1 MTTNVTRIRRYL
13 QAPPDQVYRALID
26 PQAVA
31 IWMVPD
37 DMTSEVHEFNAQVGG
52 AFRISLTYHDP
63 TGTGKT
69 TAHTDT
75 YHGHFVQLAPNE
87 QVIEV
92 MAFETTDPAMQGEM
106 RLTFTL
112 TAVDGGT
119 DLLAVHENLPPGLAP
134 ADNEI
139 GWTMALDKLAVLVA
153 GS

>member
-1 MTTNVTRIRRYL
+1 VK
-13 QAPPDQVYRALID
+13 APPDQVYRALID
-26 PQAVA
+26 PQAVS
-31 IWMVPD
+31 IWMTPD
-37 DMTSEVHEFNAQVGG
+37 DMTSDVHEFNAQVGG

-75 YHGHFVQLAPNE
+75 YHGHFVQLVPNE

-119 DLLAVHENLPPGLAP
+119 DLLAVHENLPPGLST

-139 GWTMALDKLAVLVA
+139 GWTMALDKLALLVA
-153 GS
+153 GG

>member
-1 MTTNVTRIRRYL
+1 L
-13 QAPPDQVYRALID
+13 KAPPDQVYRALID
-26 PQAVA
+26 PPAVS
-31 IWMVPD
+31 IWMTPD
-37 DMTSEVHEFNAQVGG
+37 DMTSDVHEFNAQVGG

-75 YHGHFVQLAPNE
+75 YHGHFVQLVPNE

-119 DLLAVHENLPPGLAP
+119 DLLAVHENLPPGLST

-139 GWTMALDKLAVLVA
+139 GWTMALDKLTVLVA
-153 GS
+153 EG